1 MKIDVITI
9 FPKMFDSP
17 FAEGMINRAINK
29 DILKLSCHD
38 MRQWAWNSYGAVDD
52 NPFGGDV
59 GMLIRADVI
68 AKALDEVAGKALK
81 KDRKNEK
88 QKVVLTSA
96 RGKRFTQ
103 EMAEEW
109 SKLDNLVIIC
119 GRYEGVDQRVGDF
132 MVDEEVSLG
141 DFVMTGGE
149 IATMAMIDATV
160 RLLPGVLGKDES
172 SKVESFSL
180 NQNGE
185 RKIEFPQYTRPA
197 EMLDMK
203 VPEVLLSGDPKKIK
217 EWQDK
222 KSE

>member
-103 EMAEEW
+103 EIAEEW